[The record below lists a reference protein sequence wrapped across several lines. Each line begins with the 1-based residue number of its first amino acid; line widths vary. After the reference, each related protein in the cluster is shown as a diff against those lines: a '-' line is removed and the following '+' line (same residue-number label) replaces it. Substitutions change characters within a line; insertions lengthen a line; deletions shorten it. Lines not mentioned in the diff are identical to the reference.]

1 MGSDLVRMHMAQK
14 EEGSRVSKEN
24 RRWAVRKKGQ
34 LHLVGFKQAL
44 VG

>member
-1 MGSDLVRMHMAQK
+1 MGSDLVRMYMAHK

-24 RRWAVRKKGQ
+24 RRWAVRKKSQ
-34 LHLVGFKQAL
+34 LHLVRFKQAL